1 MAGLKD
7 TIPTLELQPYCDT
20 IVSSSVNAIKE
31 NDDIDILS
39 VSGLLEQS
47 LPLTEDVIWEY
58 ALRALRSRPGYSIYR
73 RPDKGLVKSMIIIS
87 NVLGE
92 RGLLLLLPSLSRVVA
107 DILWLITLMTQTA
120 EIDIWKSEP
129 FLSRFCAEVLDP
141 AIARMEIRP
150 ALQSFVRDCNGCNST
165 IGKEELKLF
174 IQRLKNLGLEKIL
187 DQLTSKMAQFDTS
200 LEIDDF
206 RDVLGDG
213 QAEEYGKKRKA
224 VEIKEE
230 EEKKRPRLAMKDG
243 KLIASYD

>member
-1 MAGLKD
+1 
-7 TIPTLELQPYCDT
+7 
-20 IVSSSVNAIKE
+20 
-31 NDDIDILS
+31 
-39 VSGLLEQS
+39 
-47 LPLTEDVIWEY
+47 
-58 ALRALRSRPGYSIYR
+58 
-73 RPDKGLVKSMIIIS
+73 
-87 NVLGE
+87 
-92 RGLLLLLPSLSRVVA
+92 
-107 DILWLITLMTQTA
+107 
-120 EIDIWKSEP
+120 
-129 FLSRFCAEVLDP
+129 
-141 AIARMEIRP
+141 MEIRP